1 MSDLVTAW
9 ALVAAG
15 LAALAF
21 VMLMSIYS
29 SRSPNQPWAALDK
42 EEARVWLWAML
53 LSLLWPVAIPVW
65 LVVQFFRI
73 IRWAWSE

>member
-21 VMLMSIYS
+21 VVLMRIYL

-42 EEARVWLWAML
+42 EEARGALWAML

>member
-21 VMLMSIYS
+21 VVLMRIYL

-42 EEARVWLWAML
+42 EEARGLLWAML

>member
-1 MSDLVTAW
+1 MR
-9 ALVAAG
+9 
-15 LAALAF
+15 
-21 VMLMSIYS
+21 IYL

-42 EEARVWLWAML
+42 EEARVWLRAML

>member
-1 MSDLVTAW
+1 MSDLVIAW

-21 VMLMSIYS
+21 VALMRIYL

-42 EEARVWLWAML
+42 EEARVCLWAML

>member
-1 MSDLVTAW
+1 MR
-9 ALVAAG
+9 
-15 LAALAF
+15 
-21 VMLMSIYS
+21 IYL

-42 EEARVWLWAML
+42 EEARVCLWAML

>member
-21 VMLMSIYS
+21 VALMLIYL

-42 EEARVWLWAML
+42 EEARVWLCAML

>member
-21 VMLMSIYS
+21 VVVMRIYL
-29 SRSPNQPWAALDK
+29 SRSPNQPWAAIDK
-42 EEARVWLWAML
+42 EVARVWLWAML